1 MVVQTSRRT
10 GPYQRRRVG
19 GFSMLE
25 LVIVIIIL
33 GIVAAIAVPRLSRG
47 SQAAAEAALMQTL
60 TVARK
65 ALDLYVAEHG
75 GQLPQAE
82 FITASLTAYSNEAG
96 TVFSGQKTAECYF
109 GPYLRMPPPPL
120 PVGRRKG
127 NFGIADKDG
136 PIVGWIYDEDAG
148 TIRANCDDDE
158 VDAAGVQY
166 NKY

>member
-1 MVVQTSRRT
+1 VAVQTSRRT
-10 GPYQRRRVG
+10 APYQQRRVG

-47 SQAAAEAALMQTL
+47 SQGAAEAALMQTL
-60 TVARK
+60 VVARN

-75 GQLPQAE
+75 GQLPQIQ

-96 TVFSGQKTAECYF
+96 TAFSGLKTDKCYF

-127 NFGIADKDG
+127 NVGIAESDG
-136 PIVGWIYDEDAG
+136 PMVGWIYDEAAG